1 MQTPPTNL
9 ATQDNTTGTIVAIV
23 VAIAVFFAVIAVLWI
38 RSTKISDE
46 LDNAETERDA
56 ARERIRQMQELLRQ
70 LQEKL
75 TLLDAE
81 NKKKLNWLD
90 TADQHRKA
98 LEEELKLRP
107 KVERSVYRILTL
119 GMKATGKSSLT
130 LKWAN
135 PLVDLGTI
143 EGTKMERYERTVSLV
158 KGRDTYT
165 EHVFELYDWGG
176 EHIVDAQAQ
185 LVRGEIDGRK
195 GDIHGILMVVD
206 LGGRDARQVDEHRI
220 AEQISMFNPHALQ
233 FFLTTDIVRSCK
245 TIVLFINKS
254 DLIPGPPAHA
264 EAHAQEYFFPLIQ
277 ALQGYANKLEV
288 RVMVGSASFGHST
301 HILFSHFVQQ
311 ILPESAYDQQLVRGI
326 KGAEPR
332 RRTQTITPGI
342 NGGVPAVQALPAPAN
357 VQRGHAPPPPPNA
370 SLAPNAPPARAVPV
384 PTRQATTR
392 IGQTNIGQTN
402 GEQSMDAT
410 IPYKNTSAT
419 STAKKA

>member
-1 MQTPPTNL
+1 MPQETNL
-9 ATQDNTTGTIVAIV
+9 TPII
-23 VAIAVFFAVIAVLWI
+23 IALVGLVLLFAVIVVVLWI
-38 RSTKISDE
+38 RNSKVADE
-46 LDNAETERDA
+46 VDNAETERDA
-56 ARERIRQMQELLRQ
+56 ARERARQLQEQVRQ
-70 LQEKL
+70 LQEKN
-75 TLLDAE
+75 TALDAE
-81 NKKKLNWLD
+81 TKKQLNWLD
-90 TADQHRKA
+90 TAEQHLRA
-98 LEEELKLRP
+98 REDELKSRP
-107 KVERSVYRILTL
+107 KVERSIYRILTL

-220 AEQISMFNPHALQ
+220 NEQITMFNPHALQ

-277 ALQGYANKLEV
+277 ALQTYANKLEV

-311 ILPESAYDQQLVRGI
+311 ILPESAYDQQLVRGV
-326 KGAEPR
+326 KGVEPR
-332 RRTQTITPGI
+332 RRTQTITPGM
-342 NGGVPAVQALPAPAN
+342 NGGIPAIQAVSTPSN

-370 SLAPNAPPARAVPV
+370 SVAPNASPGRAVPM
-384 PTRQATTR
+384 PTRQGTTR
-392 IGQTNIGQTN
+392 IGPNN
-402 GEQSMDAT
+402 GENLLDVT
-410 IPYKNTSAT
+410 IPYKGPNPPVPPR
-419 STAKKA
+419 KA